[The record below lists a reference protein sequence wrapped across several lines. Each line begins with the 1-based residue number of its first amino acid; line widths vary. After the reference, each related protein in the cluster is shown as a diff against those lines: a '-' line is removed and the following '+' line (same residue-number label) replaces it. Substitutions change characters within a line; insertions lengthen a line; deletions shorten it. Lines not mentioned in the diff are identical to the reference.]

1 MVELWKVDLTGK
13 EVHEFISDEQA
24 HRLTTDLL
32 CCANTPC
39 GIWEVSSFRTTTGRI
54 VLWELTTLPL
64 DMGDPDRKR
73 IARYCNIQEPTQK
86 GELIQD
92 ILYFEQK
99 EWVYIGAGLPAAAP
113 LMKAS

>member
-1 MVELWKVDLTGK
+1 
-13 EVHEFISDEQA
+13 
-24 HRLTTDLL
+24 
-32 CCANTPC
+32 
-39 GIWEVSSFRTTTGRI
+39 
-54 VLWELTTLPL
+54 
-64 DMGDPDRKR
+64 MGDPDRKR

-99 EWVYIGAGLPAAAP
+99 EWVDIGAGLPAAAP